1 MGRGRVL
8 MEPDWRGLSE
18 RLMRMT
24 MRQLRKVGGRWFSG
38 MMGGA
43 SAKGEYVQTMVGQ
56 MRYWWLSCVEEG
68 GRERVGN
75 VLKTIIEIEEVA
87 NG

>member
-1 MGRGRVL
+1 
-8 MEPDWRGLSE
+8 MEPDWRELSE

-24 MRQLRKVGGRWFSG
+24 MRQLRKVGKLWFDG

-56 MRYWWLSCVEEG
+56 MRHWWHGCADRG

-75 VLKTIIEIEEVA
+75 VIKTIIEIEEVA

>member
-1 MGRGRVL
+1 
-8 MEPDWRGLSE
+8 MEPDWEKLAQRLKGL
-18 RLMRMT
+18 T
-24 MRQLRKVGGRWFSG
+24 MKQLRTIGGRWFSG

-43 SAKGEYVQTMVGQ
+43 SANGEYVQTMVGQ

-75 VLKTIIEIEEVA
+75 VLKTIIEVE
-87 NG
+87 GGK

>member
-8 MEPDWRGLSE
+8 MEPDWRELSE

-56 MRYWWLSCVEEG
+56 MRHWWHECADRG